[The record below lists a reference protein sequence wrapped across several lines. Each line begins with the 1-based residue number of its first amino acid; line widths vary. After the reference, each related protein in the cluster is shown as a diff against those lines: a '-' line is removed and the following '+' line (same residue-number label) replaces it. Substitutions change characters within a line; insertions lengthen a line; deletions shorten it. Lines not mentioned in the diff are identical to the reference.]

1 MTSST
6 ISPMNPIR
14 ARTPGARCCIQSLAS
29 GAHTFFDSARTR
41 VTLLNPQWTHTTASG
56 GSSSFAQNGHRAT
69 SSPSST
75 TPSALGLAPS
85 SSSSWNLYGAGA
97 GLGSS
102 FGSPFLAF
110 PAPPPG
116 FDGPP
121 GLVGP
126 AAFGALGSLTTNGWP
141 QSLHLIFLP

>member
-1 MTSST
+1 MMSST
-6 ISPMNPIR
+6 ISAMHPAR
-14 ARTPGARCCIQSLAS
+14 ARTPGARCRIQSLAS
-29 GAHTFFDSARTR
+29 GAHTR

-56 GSSSFAQNGHRAT
+56 GSSSFAQNGHRAM

-75 TPSALGLAPS
+75 TPSGLGLAPS

-97 GLGSS
+97 GFGSSLGSS
-102 FGSPFLAF
+102 SFLAF
-110 PAPPPG
+110 TAPPPG

-126 AAFGALGSLTTNGWP
+126 DDLGALGSFTT
-141 QSLHLIFLP
+141 